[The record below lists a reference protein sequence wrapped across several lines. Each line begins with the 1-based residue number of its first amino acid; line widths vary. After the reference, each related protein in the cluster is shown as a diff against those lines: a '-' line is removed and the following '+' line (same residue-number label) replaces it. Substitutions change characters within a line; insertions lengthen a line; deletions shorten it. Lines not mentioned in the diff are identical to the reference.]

1 MLASAYILLACLL
14 PAALAFS
21 PGFPYGAQKVRGV
34 SLGGWLLIEVRMPSS
49 FLFLSSFRVRYV
61 FLTRLFLVSLA
72 ICSRGL
78 LPAYSTTRVTTTLSM
93 NGRLGSCKT
102 EILRNR
108 NSRLIGTHG

>member
-1 MLASAYILLACLL
+1 MLASAYSLLACLL
-14 PAALAFS
+14 PAALPFS

-34 SLGGWLLIEVRMPSS
+34 SVGGWLVTEVRMPSS
-49 FLFLSSFRVRYV
+49 FLFLSFLCALCV
-61 FLTRLFLVSLA
+61 LTRLALS
-72 ICSRGL
+72 IRSRGL
-78 LPAYSTTRVTTTLSM
+78 LLAYTTARVTTTLSM